1 MELRSSESDFL
12 IGVLFPDED
21 IIGCKRFQS
30 FDEFTTS
37 LASCKAWIM
46 SLMTYF
52 WTSYSIMFS
61 GILDLYNYVPYI
73 SLRKFLDFTE
83 KHKEKYFFSPLGFLQ
98 TKRKMH

>member
-1 MELRSSESDFL
+1 
-12 IGVLFPDED
+12 
-21 IIGCKRFQS
+21 
-30 FDEFTTS
+30 
-37 LASCKAWIM
+37 
-46 SLMTYF
+46 MTYF